1 MYAVKSFVLTYAN
14 KRDVCQHNAAF
25 MLKTIM

>member
-1 MYAVKSFVLTYAN
+1 MCAIKSFVLTYAN
-14 KRDVCQHNAAF
+14 KRAVSVHIAAF